1 MNSNRLS
8 FVPLQINKNERI
20 DFLLKQAVDL
30 IFTKEGL
37 MRLNKTD
44 RDFQLIC
51 TGLYTFSPEVSFN
64 KSTKLQ
70 LPCLD
75 DHLHLMLID
84 KRIMLKVMVKRLFYE
99 NQHIIVS
106 APALVP
112 LSIDPTKRIGDLKDQ
127 IGGKIPIQWAKHR
140 LTINGKEF
148 RDYQIIYTLG
158 LNDGDRVE
166 IEAY

>member
-1 MNSNRLS
+1 
-8 FVPLQINKNERI
+8 
-20 DFLLKQAVDL
+20 
-30 IFTKEGL
+30 
-37 MRLNKTD
+37 MRQNKTD

-51 TGLYTFSPEVSFN
+51 TGLYTFLPELSFN

-75 DHLHLMLID
+75 DHLHLILID
-84 KRIMLKVMVKRLFYE
+84 KKITFKVMVKRLFYE

-106 APALVP
+106 APAVVP
-112 LSIDPTKRIGDLKDQ
+112 FSIDPTKRIMDLKDQ
-127 IGGKIPIQWAKHR
+127 IAEKIPIQWSKHR

-148 RDYQIIYTLG
+148 KDYQIIYTIG
-158 LNDGDRVE
+158 LDDGDRVE